1 MDLSKKAEPFGLSMG
16 MKLEQIEGDSQKVKQ
31 GMYLVEKVPL
41 PHSAFTS
48 YCLRIGPQ
56 NGLSWISAFG
66 REIHTNHFGT
76 QLISVFEDMRGR
88 LEDVYGNCKVIN
100 QLVEGSA
107 LDSEKDFMNS
117 LNEQERMLTA
127 AWRKEDGANLD
138 VDLVYVG
145 LVAHAK
151 NSRTGFISVDY
162 KFINDEACE
171 AEIREMEDEV
181 L

>member
-1 MDLSKKAEPFGLSMG
+1 
-16 MKLEQIEGDSQKVKQ
+16 
-31 GMYLVEKVPL
+31 
-41 PHSAFTS
+41 
-48 YCLRIGPQ
+48 
-56 NGLSWISAFG
+56 
-66 REIHTNHFGT
+66 
-76 QLISVFEDMRGR
+76 
-88 LEDVYGNCKVIN
+88 
-100 QLVEGSA
+100 
-107 LDSEKDFMNS
+107 
-117 LNEQERMLTA
+117 MLTA